1 MRLLRTAAAGI
12 EPGRFLSARR
22 MGFPCAGAILARH
35 RLAATR
41 IEAEAPDQCPIP
53 KARREALSASP
64 PARAPPQLFRR
75 KVMTAP
81 DKTRANISS
90 SISQPRA
97 GTIRGATPPSRL
109 KLTVIVHAA
118 VIAGIV

>member
-12 EPGRFLSARR
+12 DPGRFLSAHR
-22 MGFPCAGAILARH
+22 MGCPCGGVHVARH

-53 KARREALSASP
+53 KARREALSASL

-81 DKTRANISS
+81 DKIRASISS
-90 SISQPRA
+90 SIFQSPA
-97 GTIRGATPPSRL
+97 GTIRGVALPNRL
-109 KLTVIVHAA
+109 KFTVIVHAA